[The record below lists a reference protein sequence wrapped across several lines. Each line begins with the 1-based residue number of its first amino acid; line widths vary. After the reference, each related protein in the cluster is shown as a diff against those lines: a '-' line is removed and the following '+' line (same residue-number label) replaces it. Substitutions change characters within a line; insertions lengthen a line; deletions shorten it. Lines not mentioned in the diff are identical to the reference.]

1 MRKMGFKNWS
11 FAFLLF
17 MLAWLLPSA
26 VRAEGIIKISYK
38 YHVKMVY
45 IVEGSDCYVSN
56 DGKNYEQLL
65 VPIFGID
72 SESLNWK
79 REFWIKGNI
88 KKFKSDEKIYGATS
102 SVVLENCDQLE
113 EFELHHSR
121 KLDEIVLKGS
131 TDLKSLKF
139 NDCGNDADFKAIQ
152 SPVKNIEN
160 ISWIF
165 KTLEFTDCNNLE
177 EIVSTNGFRS
187 VKAINCAK
195 LTKIGLH
202 SSELKNLDLT
212 GSSNVKSIDISGCNK
227 LKTLK
232 GLESLQNSLQT
243 VNTNNCSNLT
253 TINCKQ
259 HSKLETLEAKNCGK
273 LETVEVNGS
282 QLTKLDLTGA
292 ATKSLDLS
300 NCTKLTTI
308 VGFDTLPLQTLKAN
322 NSGLRQIAEN
332 ESLEDLEVEK
342 CSQLTTIK
350 GGKSL
355 KKVKANNCSSLT
367 AFETMKS
374 DNFWYLEA
382 KNCGK
387 LEKVGI
393 RARYIRQ
400 FDLSNSATKHLDLS
414 NCPQLEKIG
423 GFASL
428 PLVSLKLHTSGL
440 WRIPKINSL
449 QTLKIEECHRLDA
462 IGVGESLQTLLVSGC
477 GNLYQLFVTG
487 GKNLRSLTVNR
498 CWILNS
504 IEAKDC
510 ENLEEVEVAG
520 YQNRFPNLDVSRSK
534 KLKKIEASLCREINA
549 HNCEA
554 LETFKVE
561 GINRLVITGCP
572 KLTKIEGDLTYLV
585 ALECNQCGGFSADYL
600 KSLLDGSKAP
610 NLGTYSGAG
619 SVMKLPPQLKLAK
632 SLNHVNL
639 EQNQGLT
646 SLTVS
651 DEAALEELILNRIKD
666 LKEINVSAAKSL
678 KKLYCTDT
686 DVKKIRLAGLKNLE
700 YVYLPA
706 GYPATLLTE
715 LICQL
720 PEHKSPKEG
729 VLKYPFATEEKKL
742 VNGKEA
748 KAKNW
753 KILNN
758 RGDDVTADCTHSITC
773 SDIELPTTPDEVQLA
788 VDGKANIKLKFAKAS
803 MLWFSKSSDKTKFFD
818 KRYFQAGE
826 HNIEVTGDIYL
837 FAQPSSIANLEFA
850 SNNEKVKSL
859 KLTKVPALERL
870 ILEKAEKITQL
881 DLTQQGELKVVKITK
896 ASGLT
901 KLDISKNSKLTDLE
915 VTKCGLVGE
924 VDLSKHAALRFVDLE
939 DNKITSVKL
948 GKALTYFRVPKN
960 QIEGTLDVSSA
971 VDLKKLVLYENRL
984 TGVKLADNKSKYEH
998 IDLDRNALAS
1008 LDLQNMANLEYLYL
1022 SKNENLGTLDL
1033 RGCAR
1038 LRTLAMDGCK
1048 AFKEIQVRGTND
1060 WFLEGCTAI
1069 KDVYIQGTSLNANQL
1084 NKFYCNLPTVNGGN
1098 LRVVDLSNADNLRE
1112 AKNSGTSIA
1121 NAKGWKVLANEN
1133 KEFTG
1138 LTMTCD
1144 DLVPHDVP
1152 EIELSLKEG
1161 ETTVK
1166 FKSSAKELWI
1176 EESEGHYDYEEV
1188 EIGEEITRQYNTNTS
1203 KKLVFHGKISSFEI
1217 SNQATV
1223 EGLTIKDHPALTEL
1237 LASHC
1242 SGMQDIELSNVP
1254 HLTKL
1259 IVNDSKVKELAL
1271 PTMLSLK
1278 ELNCANNNLKE
1289 LNLVSLTDLSE
1300 LNCANNLE
1308 IKELDLVAN
1317 INLEKLHCEA
1327 LSLTTL
1333 DLTTN
1338 AKLNELV
1345 CYGNKFTTVQ
1355 CNDIYCTLPSTDGV
1369 MIAAK
1374 AKVAVGTDPN
1384 YDALVAS
1391 SSQLAK
1397 QKSWKVLYEDKS
1409 EIETTG
1415 TVSVCRIKPAGI
1427 TIAPLFLKV
1436 GESKQLKYTLQ
1447 PEGATAKVTFKSK
1460 DESIAKVDA
1469 EGNVTG
1475 VKEGKVTIEVT
1486 PDVIGLKGVCNVT
1499 VEKPSDVQ
1507 DAFFASVRAMPNP
1520 FNSSVRIVLGEDFVE
1535 MKYELINT
1543 YGSVVRTDRIVS
1555 SETQIETSDLQQG
1568 IYLLRLTREDG
1579 PAKSYRLVKN

>member
-1 MRKMGFKNWS
+1 
-11 FAFLLF
+11 
-17 MLAWLLPSA
+17 
-26 VRAEGIIKISYK
+26 
-38 YHVKMVY
+38 MVY

-56 DGKNYEQLL
+56 DGKDWEQLL

-72 SESLNWK
+72 SESLHWK

-212 GSSNVKSIDISGCNK
+212 GSSNIKSIDISGCNK

-232 GLESLQNSLQT
+232 GLESSQNSLQT
-243 VNTNNCSNLT
+243 VNTNNCSKLT
-253 TINCKQ
+253 SINCKQ

-477 GNLYQLFVTG
+477 GNLYQLLVTG

-549 HNCEA
+549 YNCEA

-600 KSLLDGSKAP
+600 KSLLEGSKTP

-639 EQNQGLT
+639 DQNQGLT

-651 DEAALEELILNRIKD
+651 DEAALEELILNSIKD

-686 DVKKIRLAGLKNLE
+686 GVKKISLAGLKNLE

-715 LICQL
+715 LICQF
-720 PEHKSPKEG
+720 PDRKSQDAG
-729 VLKYPFATEEKKL
+729 VLKYPFSTEEKKL

-758 RGDDVTADCTHSITC
+758 RGDDVTADCTHIVSC
-773 SDIELPTTPDEVQLA
+773 SDMELPTTPDEVQLA

-837 FAQPSSIANLEFA
+837 FAQPSSIAKIEFA

-859 KLTKVPALERL
+859 KLTKIPALERL

-901 KLDISKNSKLTDLE
+901 SLDISKNSKLTDLE
-915 VTKCGLVGE
+915 VSNCGLIGSL
-924 VDLSKHAALRFVDLE
+924 DFSSHNALTQLSLYN
-939 DNKITSVKL
+939 NKLTDVKI
-948 GKALTYFRVPKN
+948 GKAITELWVAYNQLT
-960 QIEGTLDVSSA
+960 TLDLTPA
-971 VDLKKLVLYENRL
+971 AGLKKLYAYNN
-984 TGVKLADNKSKYEH
+984 KLAEIKLAEDKSKYEYFD
-998 IDLDRNALAS
+998 IERNSLVAFDLGNAINLTYLLIHNNPNLSS
-1008 LDLQNMANLEYLYL
+1008 LN
-1022 SKNENLGTLDL
+1022 L
-1033 RGCAR
+1033 RGCAK
-1038 LRTLAMDGCK
+1038 LSDLTIYGCK
-1048 AFKEIQVRGTND
+1048 AFKEIQKSGETT
-1060 WFLEGCTAI
+1060 WFLDGCNALREL
-1069 KDVYIQGTSLNANQL
+1069 YIYRTGLNATEL
-1084 NKFYCNLPTVNGGN
+1084 TKLYCKLPMVTTVGGVELRLVDQSDAENLK
-1098 LRVVDLSNADNLRE
+1098 E
-1112 AKNSGTSIA
+1112 AKKSGTKIA
-1121 NAKGWKVLANEN
+1121 NDKGWKVLDSDKKPFVGDEN
-1133 KEFTG
+1133 R
-1138 LTMTCD
+1138 TCE
-1144 DLVPHDVP
+1144 DLKPHDVP
-1152 EIELSLKEG
+1152 KIELAVKNG

-1166 FKSSAKELWI
+1166 FKSDAKKLWI
-1176 EESEGHYDYEEV
+1176 EESEGNYDYEEV

-1242 SGMQDIELSNVP
+1242 SGMQDMELSNIP

-1259 IVNDSKVKELAL
+1259 IVNDSQVKELAL
-1271 PTMLSLK
+1271 PTMPSLK

-1300 LNCANNLE
+1300 LNCANNSE

-1317 INLEKLHCEA
+1317 TNLEKLHCEA
-1327 LSLTTL
+1327 LGLTTL

-1338 AKLNELV
+1338 AKLKELV

-1374 AKVAVGTDPN
+1374 EKVAVGTDPD

-1397 QKSWKVLYEDKS
+1397 QRGWKVLYEDKS

-1415 TVSVCRIKPAGI
+1415 TLSVCRIKPAGI
-1427 TIAPLFLKV
+1427 TIAPLSLKV

-1475 VKEGKVTIEVT
+1475 VKEGKVKIEVT
-1486 PDVIGLKGVCNVT
+1486 TDVATVKGECDVT
-1499 VEKPSDVQ
+1499 VEKASAVQ
-1507 DAFFASVRAMPNP
+1507 DAFFASVRVMPNP

-1568 IYLLRLTREDG
+1568 IYLLRLSRVDG
-1579 PAKSYRLVKN
+1579 LVKSYRLVKN